1 MSRFGAFR
9 PVVVLLAA
17 LTLTAAGCTEA
28 PTAPAP
34 ARWSSSVPGLVC
46 PAAFT
51 VVGVTGSAAP
61 VSYPPPTAAGGTDVE
76 NVTCAPASGSSFSLG
91 STLVTCRGVDRLN
104 REAACGFVVTLES
117 SVLSVKTFVA
127 FGDSV
132 TLGENAL
139 PGVGLTPL
147 VVDLANAYP
156 TKLQARFDA
165 DFPGQGVKVFNEGK
179 SGERATDAVAR
190 LPGVLT
196 ARQPGA
202 LLLLDGYNDL
212 LNDGAA
218 AVVPVSTA
226 LRDMV
231 RLAKARGVAHVFVS
245 TVTPSRPGQ
254 RQIGLSVILDANFLI
269 RQMAAAEGAV
279 LVDAYD
285 AFFGQE
291 AVLVG
296 NDGLHL
302 TPAGNDALA
311 SAFYDA
317 IRTAV
322 PASQPDTLVPASADR

>member
-1 MSRFGAFR
+1 MSRSDAFR
-9 PVVVLLAA
+9 PAAALLAA
-17 LTLTAAGCTEA
+17 LAFTAGGCTEA

-34 ARWSSSVPGLVC
+34 ARWSSSAPGLVC
-46 PAAFT
+46 PAAFA
-51 VVGVTGSAAP
+51 VVGVTGSGAP
-61 VSYPPPTAAGGTDVE
+61 VSYPSPTAAAGTEVE
-76 NVTCAPASGSSFSLG
+76 QVACTPPSGSSFSLG

-104 REAACGFVVTLES
+104 REAACGFVVTLEPS
-117 SVLSVKTFVA
+117 LLSIKTFVA

-139 PGVGLTPL
+139 PGPGLTPL
-147 VVDLANAYP
+147 FIDVANAYP

-165 DFPGQGVKVFNEGK
+165 DFPGQGVKVFNDGK

-190 LPGVLT
+190 LPSVLT

-218 AVVPVSTA
+218 ASVPVSTA

-245 TVTPSRPGQ
+245 TITPSRPGQ
-254 RQIGLSVILDANFLI
+254 RQINPTAILATNFLI

-302 TPAGNDALA
+302 TPAGNDVLA
-311 SAFYDA
+311 SAFHAA
-317 IRTAV
+317 IRKTV
-322 PASQPDTLVPASADR
+322 PVTHADTLVPASADR